1 MLRFRL
7 TRWMI
12 APLAI
17 AGFSMAIWS
26 GSSVLIGADKKPVS
40 ERSGTAKA
48 TARTGDSALAANAPT
63 AKPADTSN
71 QRQRSAPG
79 PGVVGGARPEI
90 VDRVEAALL
99 ARRLDELIDA
109 ELKSAGV
116 QAAPPCSDEDFLR
129 RVSID
134 IAGRA
139 PTASEVTLFG
149 LDPDPEK
156 RARLV
161 DRLLTTRDYAQ
172 NWARYWR
179 DVISLRATEP
189 RSRLGQRAFEEW
201 LTEQF
206 ATGKNWSEISTALLT
221 ATGDVRENGA
231 THLFFAHAA
240 EPEEIASEVSRI
252 FLGVQIQCANCHDH
266 PTDQWKR
273 EQFHTLAAFFP
284 RVQMRIKRAD
294 GPLEFE
300 IASLTVPNGLAGRM
314 QGGRPPFEELR
325 ENPERLIRLLDRDGD
340 RQISREEAQKGP
352 GAGQFVGRILEIG
365 DANKDGKLSL
375 EEIKSI
381 PAPMMQTGR
390 GSPEHF
396 MPDLQNPSSKGTE
409 MEPSLFLM
417 ADEKFATGL
426 DDLERRRAI
435 ARLVTSPDNPWFAK
449 SFVNRLWFELNG
461 EAFVMPI
468 DDMGPGREER
478 YPKVLDT
485 LAAGFVASNYDIRWL
500 FRTVVSTR
508 AYQRQVVSR
517 DPKSPLP
524 LMAAAVPSR
533 LRADELFES
542 LVRVLGL
549 EDALSQYATRPAQ
562 GAGQRFGD
570 FTPRGQF
577 HTLFVTDPS
586 AMPDEITGTVPQA
599 LFFMNSDIVNN
610 AGRAQGRTR
619 LAELIAKH
627 KDEED
632 LLREMYLMVLS
643 REPTG
648 RELTVCRK
656 FLKET
661 PSRNEALEDIHWSLL
676 NSTEFLS
683 KR

>member
-1 MLRFRL
+1 MLRFVLSL
-7 TRWMI
+7 T
-12 APLAI
+12 AVGLAVV
-17 AGFSMAIWS
+17 WS
-26 GSSVLIGADKKPVS
+26 GSSSLSGADGKPGAK
-40 ERSGTAKA
+40 RNRGTM
-48 TARTGDSALAANAPT
+48 LAANAPSV
-63 AKPADTSN
+63 KPA
-71 QRQRSAPG
+71 APSIG
-79 PGVVGGARPEI
+79 GKAPQPG
-90 VDRVEAALL
+90 DRVEAAVL
-99 ARRLDELIDA
+99 AQRLDELIDA
-109 ELKSAGV
+109 ELKSAG
-116 QAAPPCSDEDFLR
+116 AKPAPLCNDEDFLR

-156 RARLV
+156 RSKLV
-161 DRLLTTRDYAQ
+161 DRLLSTKDYAE
-172 NWARYWR
+172 NWGRYWR
-179 DVISLRATEP
+179 DVVSLRATEP

-201 LTEQF
+201 LAGQF
-206 ATGKNWSEISTALLT
+206 STGQSWAEITTALLT

-240 EPEEIASEVSRI
+240 EPEEVASEVSRI
-252 FLGVQIQCANCHDH
+252 FLGIQIQCANCHDH

-273 EQFHTLAAFFP
+273 DQFHTLAAFFP
-284 RVQMRIKRAD
+284 RVQMRIKRND

-300 IASLTVPNGLAGRM
+300 IASLTVPNGPAGRM
-314 QGGRPPFEELR
+314 MQAGRPQIEELR

-340 RQISREEAQKGP
+340 RQISRDEAQRGP
-352 GAGQFVGRILEIG
+352 GGGQLFGRLMEVG
-365 DANKDGKLSL
+365 DTNKDGKLSA
-375 EEIKSI
+375 EEIKNL
-381 PAPMMQTGR
+381 PAPMQQTGR

-396 MPDLQNPSSKGTE
+396 MPDLQNPSSKGTQ

-417 ADEKFATGL
+417 TDEKLASGL
-426 DDLERRRAI
+426 DDLERRRTI

-468 DDMGPGREER
+468 DDMGPSREEK
-478 YPKVLDT
+478 YPQVLDT
-485 LAAGFVASNYDIRWL
+485 LAAGFVAANYDIRWL
-500 FRTVVSTR
+500 FKTIVSTR

-517 DPKSPLP
+517 DPKAPLP

-533 LRADELFES
+533 LRADELFDS
-542 LVRVLGL
+542 LVKVLGL
-549 EDALSQYATRPAQ
+549 ENAIGQYATRPPQ

-610 AGRAQGRTR
+610 AIGSRGRTR
-619 LAELIAKH
+619 LADLIAKH

-643 REPTG
+643 REPTDK
-648 RELTVCRK
+648 ELAVCRK

-661 PSRNEALEDIHWSLL
+661 PSRNEALEDIHWSLI